1 MCYGLTAEPPAPPVS
16 GGAARGEELMLTSP
30 DGTSFAAYAAHVD
43 TATPAPAG
51 IVILPDVRGL
61 FRFYQDLALQFA
73 RAGIEA
79 IAIDYFG
86 RTAGA
91 SARGEDFDYWPH
103 VQQTKPETV
112 AMDTATAVAYLRA
125 QPGAAAR
132 SVFTVG
138 FCFGGRNA
146 YLQGLE
152 KHGLAGVIGFY
163 GQPGIGRDG
172 TVGPTQRASEFQCPV
187 LGFFGGADQ
196 GISQEAV
203 QQFDQALTTAGVQH
217 ELITYPGAP
226 HSFFDRHQGEYAE
239 ASHDAWHHMLDFI
252 QANTK

>member
-16 GGAARGEELMLTSP
+16 GGAAHGEELVLTSS

-43 TATPAPAG
+43 AATPAPAG

-61 FRFYQDLALQFA
+61 FHFYQELALQFA
-73 RAGIEA
+73 RAGVEA

-91 SARGEDFDYWPH
+91 SARGEDFDFWPH

-112 AMDTATAVAYLRA
+112 AMDVAAATAYLRS
-125 QPGAAAR
+125 QPGAGAR

-138 FCFGGRNA
+138 FCFGGRNS
-146 YLQGLE
+146 YLQGL
-152 KHGLAGVIGFY
+152 GNPNIAGVIGFY

-172 TVGPTQRASEFQCPV
+172 TIGPTQRASEYRCPV

-196 GISQEAV
+196 GITAEAV
-203 QQFDQALTTAGVQH
+203 QEFDQALTAAGVRH

-226 HSFFDRHQGEYAE
+226 HSFFDRHQAEFGE

>member
-1 MCYGLTAEPPAPPVS
+1 MCYSLTAEPPTAPIS
-16 GGAARGEELMLTSP
+16 GGAAHGEELTLTSP
-30 DGTSFAAYAAHVD
+30 DGTVFAAYAAHVD
-43 TATPAPAG
+43 TATPAAAG

-91 SARGEDFDYWPH
+91 SARGEDFDFWPH

-112 AMDTATAVAYLRA
+112 SMDAGT
-125 QPGAAAR
+125 AAAHLRSLPGGATR

-138 FCFGGRNA
+138 FCFGGRNSYFQGFQA
-146 YLQGLE
+146 Y
-152 KHGLAGVIGFY
+152 KPAGVIGFY
-163 GQPGIGRDG
+163 GQPGVGRDG
-172 TVGPTQRASEFQCPV
+172 SEGPTQRASEYQCPV

-196 GISQEAV
+196 GITPENIHD
-203 QQFDQALTTAGVQH
+203 FDQALTAAGVQH
-217 ELITYPGAP
+217 QLITYPGAP
-226 HSFFDRHQGEYAE
+226 HSFFDRHQAEYGD
-239 ASHDAWHHMLDFI
+239 ASHDAWHHILDFI
-252 QANTK
+252 KDNTK

>member
-16 GGAARGEELMLTSP
+16 GGSAHGEDLVLTSP

-43 TATPAPAG
+43 AATPAASG

-73 RAGIEA
+73 QAGIEA
-79 IAIDYFG
+79 VAIDYFG
-86 RTAGA
+86 RTAGVGV
-91 SARGEDFDYWPH
+91 RGEDFDFWPH

-112 AMDTATAVAYLRA
+112 AMDAATAAAYLRA
-125 QPGAAAR
+125 QPGGATR

-138 FCFGGRNA
+138 FCFGGRNSF
-146 YLQGLE
+146 LQGLE
-152 KHGLAGVIGFY
+152 QYRPAGVIGFY

-172 TVGPTQRASEFQCPV
+172 SDGPTQHASEYQCPV

-203 QQFDQALTTAGVQH
+203 QEFDKALTAVGVQH
-217 ELITYPGAP
+217 QLITYAGAP
-226 HSFFDRHQGEYAE
+226 HSFFDRHQTEYAE

-252 QANTK
+252 KDNTK

>member
-1 MCYGLTAEPPAPPVS
+1 VS
-16 GGAARGEELMLTSP
+16 GGAARGEELVLTSP

-73 RAGIEA
+73 QAGIEA
-79 IAIDYFG
+79 VAIDYFG
-86 RTAGA
+86 RTAGV
-91 SARGEDFDYWPH
+91 SARGEDFDFWPH

-125 QPGAAAR
+125 QPGAATR
-132 SVFTVG
+132 SIFTVG
-138 FCFGGRNA
+138 FCFGGRNSF
-146 YLQGLE
+146 LQGVE
-152 KHGLAGVIGFY
+152 KHRLAGVIGFY
-163 GQPGIGRDG
+163 GMPGIRSDG
-172 TVGPTQRASEFQCPV
+172 TIGPTQRASEFQSSV
-187 LGFFGGADQ
+187 LGFFGGADR
-196 GISQEAV
+196 GIPQEAV
-203 QQFDQALTTAGVQH
+203 QEFDQALTAAGVQH
-217 ELITYPGAP
+217 ELISYPGAP

-239 ASHDAWHHMLDFI
+239 VAADAWRRMLDFI